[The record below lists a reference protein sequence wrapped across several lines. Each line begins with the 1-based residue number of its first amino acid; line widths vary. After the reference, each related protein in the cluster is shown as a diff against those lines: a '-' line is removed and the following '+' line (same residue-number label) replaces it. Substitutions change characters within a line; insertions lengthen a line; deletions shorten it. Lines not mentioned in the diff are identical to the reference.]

1 MITQTPKSKYNC
13 TQAELYAIAN
23 ITLNSFQEYLAA
35 FTAFKSIYT
44 ATYYADRVAEL
55 NAAIAL
61 PYFQQR
67 DEPVEVARV
76 ALKNKAEESLVAW
89 QALKSYIEGTFKDN
103 LEKAYLES
111 AGAELYRRAAGENWD
126 VLKQMLAMASQFITD
141 HGLEMT
147 NADMMPIGFA
157 SDFET
162 LRLDVDALYT
172 DFKAKEQNFKQVT
185 AAKINANNALY
196 DNIITIMKDGKKIF
210 RNDAA
215 LRDRFVFKKVKAIV
229 TPPASSVKTFEG
241 TVTALQPAEVV
252 LTEVNLNAAQ
262 TRLSFYNTTALLNTT
277 ALIFY
282 FAATANEPPAAS
294 GSNSFYL
301 AAGESV
307 TNLSPTQAGY
317 SAAKPFL
324 LVYNG
329 SNQSGNYKVEARK

>member
-1 MITQTPKSKYNC
+1 MLVQKPIKVYNC
-13 TQAELYAIAN
+13 TQAELYAICTL
-23 ITLNSFQEYLAA
+23 TLNSFQEYLTD
-35 FTAFKSIYT
+35 FTNFKGIYT
-44 ATYYADRVAEL
+44 PAYHAARVAEL
-55 NAAIAL
+55 NAAMAL

-76 ALKNKAEESLVAW
+76 LLKNKADECLVAW
-89 QALKSYIEGTFKDN
+89 QALKSYILDTFNDD
-103 LEKAYLES
+103 LDKAYIES
-111 AGAELYRRAAGENWD
+111 AGGDLYRSAAGDNWE
-126 VLKQMLAMASQFITD
+126 VMKQMLLMASQFIAN

-147 NADMMPIGFA
+147 NANVMPA
-157 SDFET
+157 SFPSSFDTLALDFN
-162 LRLDVDALYT
+162 ALYE
-172 DFKAKEQNFKQVT
+172 DFKAKEQNLKQVT

-196 DNIITIMKDGKKIF
+196 KNIIGMMKDGQKIF

-229 TPPASSVKTFEG
+229 TPPTSSVKTFEG
-241 TVTALQPAEVV
+241 TVATLQPTEIV
-252 LTEVNLNAAQ
+252 LTDVNLNASQ
-262 TRLSFYNTTALLNTT
+262 TRLSFYNTTALPNAV

-294 GSNSFYL
+294 GSNSFYV

-317 SAAKPFL
+317 SVAKPFL

-329 SNQSGNYKVEARK
+329 SNQSGNYKVEVK